1 MGNALATY
9 QGRDG
14 SEPPPETVTL
24 LDLPLLVMEKISVY
38 LSAED
43 VWQLGATCRQLRE
56 LCTDDKLWRDRIMRE
71 ARTLIVDEL
80 SDEQAVFQHQRHQI
94 TMTVS
99 NPRLDQPRLHW
110 SSVRPRKRR
119 EPPSRGALL
128 DSWALIT
135 DLVTGRN
142 AASAAPAGV
151 TPRILMYGSG
161 LENKSVLRRMMM
173 DKAEGLHVHSLVPSA
188 NRGVGAGVRFRFS
201 DDATFDLI
209 TLYSNTSEV
218 RRRRTLGGAASQT
231 RLYASVNEGGRLKM
245 EPFVTDLLQ
254 HADGVV
260 HVVEAAEEKGDYG
273 FESLEREAMQ
283 EAMTESGRQ
292 LPLLT
297 LLLAAEPPHSR
308 SSTLGWRAQ
317 QRLAPPPAG
326 PHAVLTTSVCSLTD
340 LSHGFSWLTAVCR
353 LEKRQHEAAPDRP
366 EQAEFA
372 FGATAS
378 AAAATAS
385 GGT

>member
-24 LDLPLLVMEKISVY
+24 LDLP
-38 LSAED
+38 
-43 VWQLGATCRQLRE
+43 

-80 SDEQAVFQHQRHQI
+80 SDEQAG
-94 TMTVS
+94 VS
-99 NPRLDQPRLHW
+99 APETSDHNDREQPAPR
-110 SSVRPRKRR
+110 
-119 EPPSRGALL
+119 
-128 DSWALIT
+128 
-135 DLVTGRN
+135 
-142 AASAAPAGV
+142 PADDC
-151 TPRILMYGSG
+151 S

-340 LSHGFSWLTAVCR
+340 LAHGFSWLTAVCR

-378 AAAATAS
+378 AAAATTAS